1 MLEITINHDGNNYMI
16 DVWSDKHLRHAGLN
30 FTKNANELLDMIE
43 EILLD
48 YRSSDE

>member
-16 DVWSDKHLRHAGLN
+16 DVWSDNVVRHSGVN

-48 YRSSDE
+48 YKGS